1 MLHFTFESA
10 LFDRESRFQAT
21 GDLWAEYR
29 REYLVERRAVQ
40 NYRALKP
47 AARKAALSVSSMGK
61 VVKDIELRNAI
72 AGEREA
78 LKARYRM
85 KLTDQYRAYLAER
98 AGSGDA
104 DALAELRRQRSPQ
117 RAPTGER
124 IEHQTGQQPEAAPIM
139 KPAAYKVDQQGNV
152 TYSRRWL

>member
-1 MLHFTFESA
+1 
-10 LFDRESRFQAT
+10 
-21 GDLWAEYR
+21 
-29 REYLVERRAVQ
+29 
-40 NYRALKP
+40 
-47 AARKAALSVSSMGK
+47 MGK
-61 VVKDIELRNAI
+61 VVKDIELRKAI

-85 KLTDQYRAYLAER
+85 KPADQYRAYLAER
-98 AGSGDA
+98 AGNGDA

-139 KPAAYKVDQQGNV
+139 KPAAYKVDQQGNG
-152 TYSRRWL
+152 TYYEQQKRAMCTDRGEPWTLYTSRFV